1 MSITAY
7 ATALRTGADALRA
20 NPVRAL
26 LATLGVVIGAAAL
39 VSVLAV
45 GDGVERF
52 ARDAVS
58 REGYDLV
65 QVRPITEDSVDGMFV
80 PRVNVARFAVA
91 DVGALTA
98 AVGPGQRVA
107 LTTRGMGLVEIGRPA
122 RRRAL
127 LVQAIALGAPDSL
140 GRPLVAGRHLA
151 PAESRDGA
159 RVAVVN
165 ETLARALLADSGRGP
180 QGVAAALG
188 DSLPLAGAW
197 VRVVGVTADDS
208 AAMGAGPRRTMPA
221 VTAPFAVARGA
232 IMAQRSG
239 QAPEAML
246 VVTARAAE
254 EVQAVRGR
262 VETWLAARDPQW
274 KTQWRIGAGARERL
288 AQVRQGMLVFKL
300 LMGSIT
306 GITLIVGGIG
316 IMNVL
321 LASVAERTREIGVR
335 KAVGAKRRDILLQ
348 FLAES
353 VTITAAGSAIGTAL
367 GLAAAYGVTAI
378 MRAQTEA
385 RIYAATT
392 AGTLLVSLG
401 TAVVV
406 GLAFGCYPALRAAR
420 LAPIEAIHTE

>member
-1 MSITAY
+1 MSLTVY
-7 ATALRTGADALRA
+7 ATAARTGADALRA

-26 LATLGVVIGAAAL
+26 LAMLGVVIGAGSL

-65 QVRPITEDSVDGMFV
+65 QVRPITEDTIDGAFV
-80 PRVNVARFAVA
+80 ARERVARFGVA
-91 DVGALTA
+91 DVSALASALAPGEQA
-98 AVGPGQRVA
+98 ALLR
-107 LTTRGMGLVEIGRPA
+107 RGLVLTELGHPA

-127 LVQAIALGAPDSL
+127 VAQAVALSAPDSL
-140 GRPLVAGRHLA
+140 GQTLVAGRRLT
-151 PAESRDGA
+151 PQETRTGA

-165 ETLARALLADSGRGP
+165 EPLARALLPDSGRGAG
-180 QGVAAALG
+180 GVAAALG
-188 DSLPLAGAW
+188 DSLRVGASW
-197 VRVVGVTADDS
+197 LRVVGVTAVEASATTPRSPVLALVAPYGAAS
-208 AAMGAGPRRTMPA
+208 AAL
-221 VTAPFAVARGA
+221 
-232 IMAQRSG
+232 
-239 QAPEAML
+239 QAPRGGTPAEAML
-246 VVTARAAE
+246 VATARDAE
-254 EVQAVRGR
+254 EVQALRGR
-262 VETWLAARDPQW
+262 VERWLGTRSPAWRDDY
-274 KTQWRIGAGARERL
+274 RVGAGARERL
-288 AQVRQGMLVFKL
+288 QQIRQGMLIFKL

-306 GITLIVGGIG
+306 GITLLVGGIG

-335 KAVGAKRRDILLQ
+335 KAVGARRRDILLQ

-353 VTITAAGSAIGTAL
+353 VTITATGSAAGTLL
-367 GLAAAYGVTAI
+367 GLAAAYGVTAL

-385 RIYAATT
+385 RVYAATT
-392 AGTLLVSLG
+392 AGTLLIAMG

>member
-1 MSITAY
+1 MTAY
-7 ATALRTGADALRA
+7 LTALRTGADALRA

-52 ARDAVS
+52 ARDSVS

-65 QVRPITEDSVDGMFV
+65 QVRPITEDSVDGTPV
-80 PRVNVARFAVA
+80 PRAAVARFDVA
-91 DVGALTA
+91 DVAALSA
-98 AVGPGQRVA
+98 ALPEAERVA
-107 LTTRGMGLVEIGRPA
+107 LLRRGMGLAELGRPA

-127 LVQAIALGAPDSL
+127 AVTAVALSAPDSL
-140 GRPLVAGRHLA
+140 GRSLLAGRQLT
-151 PAESRDGA
+151 PAETRDGA

-180 QGVAAALG
+180 RGVAAVVG
-188 DSLPLAGAW
+188 DSLPLGGAW
-197 VRVVGVTADDS
+197 LRVVGVTATDAS
-208 AAMGAGPRRTMPA
+208 GAAGAPRRAMLA
-221 VTAPFAVARGA
+221 VTAPLAVAQGA
-232 IMAQRSG
+232 LMAQRSG
-239 QAPEAML
+239 APSEAML
-246 VVTARAAE
+246 EVKARDAE
-254 EVQAVRGR
+254 DVPAMRGR
-262 VETWLAARDPQW
+262 VEAWLAARDPQW
-274 KTQWRIGAGARERL
+274 QSQWRIGAGARERL

-353 VTITAAGSAIGTAL
+353 VTITAAGSAAGTLL
-367 GLAAAYGVTAI
+367 GLAAAYGVTAV

-420 LAPIEAIHTE
+420 LAPIEAIHME